1 MKEQLNIS
9 LLIIIF
15 LCFQSFL
22 IAQDTE
28 LKGRVIDNATQKPL
42 PFVNIVYNNKNQGL
56 TSDIDGWFYIKDK
69 NNIAFLLFSYVGY
82 NSVQVTK
89 SELQNKSEVT
99 IKMTQKTFNINEI
112 IVFPGE
118 NPAHRIISK
127 VLENRKFNN
136 PENLVSYSYTS
147 YQKMYITA
155 DIDNKLRLS
164 SDSTNLDSL
173 KKEPGFNKAKK
184 FLDSQ
189 HLFMME
195 TISKRKYKRPGKI
208 NENVLATRVSGF
220 KEPSFIMLATQMQSF
235 SFYNDMITLMESR
248 YINPISRGNTNRYF
262 FNIEDT
268 TISVSGDTIFSISFR
283 PKKGKN
289 FEGLKGVLNI
299 NTHGYAIQNVIAEP
313 VEQVGMMNVRIQ
325 QNYDLID
332 DKTWFPK
339 ELNTDIIFSD
349 MVRAEAGKQKMVI
362 VGVCKSYITDIE
374 VNKELGNDE
383 FAAIEVEVDE
393 SAFKKNDTIWNQY
406 RKDSL
411 SRQELRTYESIDSI
425 GKEHKFDFKL
435 KLFKTLATGYIPFH
449 FIDIEVLSL
458 LNFNVY
464 EGFRPGLGLRTN
476 NKISKYYSVGGYT
489 AYGFNDKQWKYGAN
503 LNIKVAP
510 RQEVKLGFSYKND
523 VEESSGY
530 QFFEEKE
537 GINST
542 EAYRYF
548 FINDMTYKISYTGNL
563 EFRTLKHWKINLFA
577 NSTVRKNTS
586 DYYFTNENIIS
597 EPFTSYHFQE
607 AGIQLKFAPNESKAY
622 VAGELLTTN
631 PVSSPVVF
639 VNFIKGF
646 KNQKSDFE
654 YAKLEVK
661 FNINFL
667 TKTFGRTYIQMVGAK
682 VIGNMPYFMLYNG
695 HGSYYDFTV
704 ETANSFAT
712 MRMNEFLSDEF
723 VSLHFRQDFGSL
735 IFKTKKFKPD
745 IVLATSIGFGQ
756 LHKPTLH
763 NGIDFKTMEKG
774 FYESGVMINS
784 IYKQLG
790 FMGYGFGVFY
800 RYGSYSYSNN
810 SDNFAYKLTLTFKL

>member
-1 MKEQLNIS
+1 MKQK
-9 LLIIIF
+9 LIYTFWVFCF
-15 LCFQSFL
+15 LCFHLGL
-22 IAQDTE
+22 IAQSAGI
-28 LKGRVIDNATQKPL
+28 KGRVIDSDTKKPL
-42 PFVNIVYNNKNQGL
+42 PFVNIVYDDNNKGL
-56 TSDIDGWFYIKDK
+56 TSDIDGCFLIKDK
-69 NNIAFLLFSYVGY
+69 KEITFLKFSYVGY
-82 NSVQVTK
+82 YPVMISKHDLENDSLITVK
-89 SELQNKSEVT
+89 MEV
-99 IKMTQKTFNINEI
+99 KTFNINEVK
-112 IVFPGE
+112 VFPDE
-118 NPAHRIISK
+118 NPAHRIINK
-127 VLENRKFNN
+127 VVENRNINN
-136 PENLVSYSYTS
+136 PENLSSYSYTS
-147 YQKMYITA
+147 YHKMYFTA
-155 DIDNKLRLS
+155 DIENRHRLS

-173 KKEPGFNKAKK
+173 KKEPGFNRAKK

-195 TISKRKYKRPGKI
+195 TISERKYKRPGKI

-248 YINPISRGNTNRYF
+248 YVNPISRGSTNRYF

-268 TISVSGDTIFSISFR
+268 TISASGDTVYSISFR

-289 FEGLKGVLNI
+289 FEGLKGVFNI

-313 VEQVGMMNVRIQ
+313 IEQVGMMNVKIQ

-332 DKTWFPK
+332 NKTWFPK

-349 MVRAEAGKQKMVI
+349 IVRAEAGKQKMVL
-362 VGVCKSYITDIE
+362 VGVGKSYITDIE
-374 VNKELGNDE
+374 VNKELRNE
-383 FAAIEVEVDE
+383 AFSAIEVEVDE
-393 SAFKKNDTIWNQY
+393 SAFYKNDTIWNQY

-435 KLFKTLATGYIPFH
+435 KLFKTLSTGYIPFH
-449 FIDIEVLSL
+449 FIDIQVLSL
-458 LNFNVY
+458 LDFNVY
-464 EGFRPGLGLRTN
+464 EGFRPGFGLRTN
-476 NKISKYYSVGGYT
+476 NKISEYFSVGGYT
-489 AYGFNDKQWKYGAN
+489 AYGFNDKQWKFGAS
-503 LNIKVAP
+503 LNIKIAP

-537 GINST
+537 GLNST

-548 FINDMTYKISYTGNL
+548 FINDMTYKTSYTGNV

-631 PVSSPVVF
+631 PVSSPVLF

-735 IFKTKKFKPD
+735 IFKTKNFKPD

-800 RYGSYSYSNN
+800 RYSSYSYSNN